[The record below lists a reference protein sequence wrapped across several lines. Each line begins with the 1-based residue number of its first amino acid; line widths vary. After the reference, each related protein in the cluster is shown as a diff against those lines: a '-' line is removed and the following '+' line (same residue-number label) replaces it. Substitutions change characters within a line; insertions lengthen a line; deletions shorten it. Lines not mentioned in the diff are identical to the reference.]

1 MTTSI
6 KKALK
11 RKTNESYRN
20 GSKARKLIITL
31 HTTDVIGIREEGCRG
46 EEFLSIQG
54 AYQYAIRNRLARERL
69 DKGKAKA
76 LKKKRGY

>member
-46 EEFLSIQG
+46 EEILSNPRCLP
-54 AYQYAIRNRLARERL
+54 IRHPQPPCA
-69 DKGKAKA
+69 
-76 LKKKRGY
+76 